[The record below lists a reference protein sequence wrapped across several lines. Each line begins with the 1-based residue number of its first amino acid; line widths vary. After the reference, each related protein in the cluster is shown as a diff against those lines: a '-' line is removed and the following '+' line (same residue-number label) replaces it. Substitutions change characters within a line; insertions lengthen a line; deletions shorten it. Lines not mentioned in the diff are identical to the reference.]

1 MVGPNIKT
9 HLSRGAYE
17 KNVGAGRRFAVGHN
31 IKTHLV
37 NEVGM
42 ENSSFLPSAYL
53 LLSAYCLLPSAFCFL
68 PTAFCLLPTAYC
80 GLVSSGSSLVVLRSP
95 PSSFR
100 VRFH

>member
-42 ENSSFLPSAYL
+42 ENSSFLP
-53 LLSAYCLLPSAFCFL
+53 
-68 PTAFCLLPTAYC
+68 TAFCLLPTAYC